1 MFDLSISLVNNDFQ
15 INKCTTILE
24 VDERLCYVLPI
35 LSIPYFTITSYNR
48 VILSIKFFSYDF
60 VTIKWMD
67 SNGKLYFRNV
77 SHFDWTKTGKFPELT
92 QLNHGVYS

>member
-15 INKCTTILE
+15 IDKCTTILQ

-35 LSIPYFTITSYNR
+35 LRISYFTINSYNR
-48 VILSIKFFSYDF
+48 VILSIKLFSYDF

-77 SHFDWTKTGKFPELT
+77 YHFDWTKTGKFPELT
-92 QLNHGVYS
+92 QVNGVYS